1 MPVVFEG
8 AKMLR
13 SFFLTLVVASSVV
26 ASSAQIQSGT
36 ITGVISDQTGAFIA
50 NAIVKL
56 EHATA
61 GGRHQVVTGSAGEFR
76 FNNVPFD
83 QYTLRIAASGFET
96 ATQ

>member
-1 MPVVFEG
+1 
-8 AKMLR
+8 MLR
-13 SFFLTLVVASSVV
+13 FFFLTVVFAASTV

-50 NAIVKL
+50 NAVVKL

-61 GGRHQVVTGSAGEFR
+61 GGRHQVISGSAGEFT

-83 QYTLRIAASGFET
+83 QYTLRVIAAGFET
-96 ATQ
+96 TTQPIAVHSNLP